1 MRRSDLDD
9 LVGARGE
16 QGSRRGLVVHVNNAV
31 LAVVEGCRGS
41 STATDKQNGG
51 CFSDASMQTKLR
63 MCNDLVHSWK
73 PEGEWVLPTLRQWWT
88 RGSCHTRAPRTR
100 SPSGGWWNVWTNT
113 CHTLPAHTS
122 CSGAEGHNCTFT
134 ATKMSLIVFF
144 FFGGGVQKTEKYLSQ
159 TDLLAVPHL
168 LEIPEE
174 RLLTLLAGVAVQPFW
189 RLKKGIFKKFQPFQL
204 SKLRLKRTKMF

>member
-134 ATKMSLIVFF
+134 ATKTSLIVLFF
-144 FFGGGVQKTEKYLSQ
+144 FWGGWGGGAENWEVPVSNRSSCCPTSAWNSRRKAAHTSGRSRCPAILASEKR
-159 TDLLAVPHL
+159 H
-168 LEIPEE
+168 
-174 RLLTLLAGVAVQPFW
+174 F
-189 RLKKGIFKKFQPFQL
+189 
-204 SKLRLKRTKMF
+204 